1 MLFRSRSPWLHN
13 RELVAP
19 YYGGEAG
26 ISNRINMSLAAA
38 ARYAET
44 GEVSYIPAI
53 STTDE
58 SAAMFGPFDYYLD
71 SQRGD
76 IPEWDKQIAVM
87 SWEPWLTFNPHRLR
101 PEGHRP
107 GAHGSF
113 PRRRG
118 I

>member
-1 MLFRSRSPWLHN
+1 MGICASAGYQAVNAADDQRVRSLALVAPWLHN

-26 ISNRINMSLAAA
+26 VADRIDMSRAAA

-44 GEVSYIPAI
+44 REVSYIPAI

-76 IPEWDKQIAVM
+76 ISRM
-87 SWEPWLTFNPHRLR
+87 
-101 PEGHRP
+101 G
-107 GAHGSF
+107 
-113 PRRRG
+113 
-118 I
+118 